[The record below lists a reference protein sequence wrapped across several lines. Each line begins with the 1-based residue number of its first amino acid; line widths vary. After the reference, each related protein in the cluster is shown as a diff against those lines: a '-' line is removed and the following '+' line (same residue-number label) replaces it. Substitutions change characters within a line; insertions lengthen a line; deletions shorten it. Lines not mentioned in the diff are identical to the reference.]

1 MRAYWRVTFET
12 PISSTSERFVTVDQ
26 AFRWLRQQLD
36 EYLDGASSPEDV
48 VELNSSIS
56 YEKVP

>member
-1 MRAYWRVTFET
+1 MSAFWRVTFET
-12 PISSTSERFVTVDQ
+12 PMTSTSARFLTVDE

-36 EYLDGASSPEDV
+36 EYIVGARSLADV